1 MMEARIIKLLFYSAL
16 LSLIFSSCYYD
27 NEDDLYPFD
36 PSQSCDTMNITYS
49 NTVKVVLDNSCVSC
63 HQTSNP
69 SGGVL
74 LDSYNEVKVVADN
87 GRLWGSINHE
97 DGFSPMPQGGTKLSA
112 CELLKIKAWINEG
125 SPQ

>member
-1 MMEARIIKLLFYSAL
+1 MEARIIKLLFYSAL

-36 PSQSCDTMNITYS
+36 PTQSCDTLNITYT
-49 NTVKVVLDNSCVSC
+49 NTVKAVLDNSCVSC

-69 SGGVL
+69 SGGVM
-74 LDSYNEVKVVADN
+74 LDTYNNVKVVADN

-97 DGFSPMPQGGTKLSA
+97 AGYSPMPQGGNKLSD
-112 CELLKIKAWINEG
+112 CDLQKIKAWINEG

>member
-1 MMEARIIKLLFYSAL
+1 MEARITKILFYSILAGL
-16 LSLIFSSCYYD
+16 LFSSCYYD
-27 NEDDLYPFD
+27 NEEDLYPFETA
-36 PSQSCDTMNITYS
+36 CDTLNVTYT
-49 NTVKVVLDNSCVSC
+49 NTVKAIMDNSCVSC

-74 LDSYNEVKVVADN
+74 LDSYDEVVVVANN

-97 DGFSPMPQGGTKLSA
+97 EGYSPMPLGGNKLA
-112 CELLKIKAWINEG
+112 DCDLNKIKAWINEG